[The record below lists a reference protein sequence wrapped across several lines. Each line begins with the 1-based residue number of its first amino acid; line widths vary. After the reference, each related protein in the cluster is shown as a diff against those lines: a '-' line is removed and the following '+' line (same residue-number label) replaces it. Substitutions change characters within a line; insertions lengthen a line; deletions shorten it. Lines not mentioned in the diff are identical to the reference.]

1 MSPESCPFLLVFQFC
16 WDRNIPSILSLS
28 FFVFLQ
34 YPLGYCL
41 FHFFILFTSVVFLL
55 FLVSLPRGLSN
66 FFRLSKSEDLD
77 SLIFSF
83 YLFIYLFLHLS
94 FIDFQSDQCDF
105 LLPADFRFGLFL
117 FCMYV
122 LFEGRP
128 HFIWRFP
135 AGGQTRAVATSLCHS
150 KASSEPHLRPSPQ
163 LLAKTQYII
172 PLSEARFQTG
182 DLIVASQLPFQ

>member
-1 MSPESCPFLLVFQFC
+1 MSLVSGNCPYLQITSQVHWHKVVPTILFLC
-16 WDRNIPSILSLS
+16 WSTCSYIL
-28 FFVFLQ
+28 
-34 YPLGYCL
+34 
-41 FHFFILFTSVVFLL
+41 FILDSLLALFFFLNI
-55 FLVSLPRGLSN
+55 PRGLFI
-66 FFRLSKSEDLD
+66 FFSLSKSQDLD
-77 SLIFSF
+77 SLIFPF
-83 YLFIYLFLHLS
+83 IYLFIYFLHLS

-117 FCMYV
+117 FCLYV
-122 LFEGRP
+122 LFEGHP

-172 PLSEARFQTG
+172 QLSEARFQTG